1 MAKREKENQ
10 DPDLVNF
17 KPSKR
22 GRFVSPLSKSEMDVV
37 TKGFIP
43 ENTKTVPPGLCE
55 FSMSGN
61 RASVVEEE
69 CPEKLLEVGEPKT
82 MIVWLCRFVTE
93 LRKQNGSA
101 YPPKTIHLIMSGLQW
116 FVLETRP
123 NFPRFFDQANS
134 TFRDLRRTCDSQC
147 IID

>member
-1 MAKREKENQ
+1 MNNRHTSFYANVYNMTTAKREKENQ

-43 ENTKTVPPGLCE
+43 KQSTAWALRVFHEWVSCR
-55 FSMSGN
+55 N

-69 CPEKLLEVGEPKT
+69 CPEKLLEVGEPNT
-82 MIVWLCRFVTE
+82 MNVWLCRFVTE
-93 LRKQNGSA
+93 VRKQNGSA
-101 YPPKTIHLIMSGLQW
+101 YPLHLIMFGLQR

-123 NFPRFFDQANS
+123 DFPKFS
-134 TFRDLRRTCDSQC
+134 LYC
-147 IID
+147 